1 MSKSVLKWLLSIP
14 AWPVWV
20 VMVALVVVLAWQM
33 LRGEALMCA
42 DGSVF
47 AKKCSLTGIG
57 HGAVVAFTRD
67 CPSGWRPYEPG
78 RGRFIVGVGS
88 HDDEVEQLARGSTG
102 DRHEHETMWVT
113 NRDGNRDS
121 HRLTVKLDSDDAERN
136 NMPPYIA
143 LELCVFGADSG

>member
-33 LRGEALMCA
+33 WRGDALICA

-47 AKKCSLTGIG
+47 AKKCPRTGIG
-57 HGAVVAFTRD
+57 DGAVVAFDRD
-67 CPSGWRPYEPG
+67 CPRAWGWRPYVSG
-78 RGRFIVGVGS
+78 QGRFIVGVGS
-88 HDDEVEQLARGSTG
+88 HDGEVEQLARGSTG

-113 NRDGNRDS
+113 KRDGTRDH
-121 HRLTVKLDSDDAERN
+121 HRLTVKLGDAERN